1 MLPKDEYKKLRDK
14 CKHKFAYA
22 RKKGQIEP
30 IGEHT
35 KCVDCGEPAEMYDHR
50 NYYKPLEV
58 EPVCRKCN
66 GQRGQAYPG
75 CEEWYKKRA
84 GLEATLPDEKVD
96 FDVPLTIDY
105 DFQGHDDHMEY
116 LQYFDGV
123 DPEVHAMHHEILMLA
138 YYGTPIKQYEG
149 TESFMCDGIQYTLE
163 RKYNKRLKRV
173 TREVVDASTHIPS
186 LREKAKQASRALK
199 GAL

>member
-58 EPVCRKCN
+58 EPVCRSCN
-66 GQRGQAYPG
+66 SQRGQAYPY
-75 CEEWYKKRA
+75 CEDWAKPRPGNEYQEDEAIDFDTSLAIEFDFNAYEAHQEYVDIFSQDDEVIRFNKWSNIHYYQNQEAMKEHRTKTISHWRKVRGMNWYKQQ
-84 GLEATLPDEKVD
+84 KVRKE
-96 FDVPLTIDY
+96 LK
-105 DFQGHDDHMEY
+105 QSGH
-116 LQYFDGV
+116 
-123 DPEVHAMHHEILMLA
+123 
-138 YYGTPIKQYEG
+138 
-149 TESFMCDGIQYTLE
+149 
-163 RKYNKRLKRV
+163 
-173 TREVVDASTHIPS
+173 
-186 LREKAKQASRALK
+186 
-199 GAL
+199 